1 MALIENR
8 SRSRFLG
15 LANTP
20 LIFESLALRSFSNLS
35 PLGEGIWK
43 PLNLFICNLSLVAP
57 KLAQKHALRSFPDP
71 RSFNEGDNA
80 GERGNTIPGD
90 RPEVPS

>member
-8 SRSRFLG
+8 SRYRFLA

-20 LIFESLALRSFSNLS
+20 LIFERLALRSFSNLS

-43 PLNLFICNLSLVAP
+43 PLNLFICNLSLVATNF
-57 KLAQKHALRSFPDP
+57 AQKPALRSFPDP
-71 RSFNEGDNA
+71 RSFNEGVNV
-80 GERGNTIPGD
+80 GERGNTI
-90 RPEVPS
+90 